1 MSFKHTFAVTYKTD
15 EGTIATTSNDYTADG
30 ATGIDDV
37 VPPSTT
43 NKEYDL
49 PVTLANVKSLLIYSD
64 QALTIKTNSSVTP
77 SDTIT
82 VKAGIPIVWNTDM
95 INSIPFATNVAKMF
109 ITNAGANSA
118 NMKVRCAT
126 TI

>member
-1 MSFKHTFAVTYKTD
+1 MSFTHTLGVTYKTG
-15 EGTIATTSNDYTADG
+15 EGTVISVNQNYVADG
-30 ATGIDDV
+30 QMDIDDI

-49 PVTLANVKSLLIYSD
+49 PITLANVKSLVISSD

-82 VKAGIPIVWNTDM
+82 VKAGIPITWNTDN

-109 ITNAGANSA
+109 ITNGGSNSA
-118 NMKVRCAT
+118 NLKVRVAT